1 MFTFAKDIGID
12 LGTAS
17 VLVYVKGK
25 GIVLNEP
32 SVVAMDKNTGK
43 LLKVGEEA
51 RQMLGR
57 TPGNIVAIRPLRE
70 GVISDYDMT
79 ERMLR
84 EFIRKVAG
92 FMLFKPRVIICV
104 PSGITEVEER
114 AVVDAGIQAGCR
126 RVFLIEE
133 PVAAAIGAGI
143 DITKPDGHMVVDI
156 GGGTADIAEMCI
168 RDSVHGEQLQARQ
181 VERHMPTTEN
191 DILSYLSSGVVKGV
205 GPATAEKLV
214 QRFGSNTLRILEE
227 EPELLTK
234 IKGITARKAM
244 EIGES
249 YRAQTG
255 MRRLLDFLA
264 VNDLPLY
271 LGLRLYRRYGVGAMD
286 AVRDNPYLLVD
297 ELYGVDFAVM
307 DEIALSM
314 GIAGDSRRRVE
325 AAVLFEL
332 TYNLNNGHVFLP
344 REKLIAAAVQL
355 IDCPADTAEIALDD
369 LIGRGA
375 VRQDPVA
382 KVTACYLTRLYDAET
397 SVTERLERMLRFQTD
412 RCRQVHK
419 IIDQIQQEQGIVYAD
434 AQRRAVEL
442 AAQEGVLLLTG
453 GPGTGKTTSVRAIVA
468 MLDKLGCDVLLL
480 APTGRAAKR
489 LGELCG
495 REAQTIHRCLGMSW
509 REDTGEVT
517 FQKNEKEPLEAG
529 AVIVDEMSMV
539 DLPLMDALLSA
550 LRPDCRLIMVGDP
563 DQLPSVGPGNVFSD
577 LIRSG
582 RIPVVALTEIFRQA
596 QSSAIIRAAHAVNG
610 GSLPPLK
617 NLSDSDFFFL
627 RRRDPQAAVELVV
640 ELCRERLPKNM
651 GMEPQQIQ
659 VLCPTRKGA
668 WGTAALNRA
677 LQAALN
683 PPAPDKRQKVWG
695 ETVFRTGDRV
705 MQIKNNY
712 DVLWVRD
719 DGVTGSAMFNGDV
732 GQVEEIDPTG
742 ELLTVR
748 FDDRVATYTTDMLAE
763 LELAYAVT
771 VHKAQGSEYR
781 AVVLVALPAAPA
793 LMVRGVLYTGLTR
806 ARELLVVVGD
816 DGALA
821 RMAENDR
828 QQRRYSGL
836 RWRLKK
842 GGEG

>member
-1 MFTFAKDIGID
+1 MSEQYTVD
-12 LGTAS
+12 GTILNLIFQNEENGYT
-17 VLVYVKGK
+17 VLRLVTTDG
-25 GIVLNEP
+25 E
-32 SVVAMDKNTGK
+32 VVTVVGTIPCAAPGESLVVTG
-43 LLKVGEEA
+43 
-51 RQMLGR
+51 RW
-57 TPGNIVAIRPLRE
+57 
-70 GVISDYDMT
+70 MT
-79 ERMLR
+79 H
-84 EFIRKVAG
+84 
-92 FMLFKPRVIICV
+92 P
-104 PSGITEVEER
+104 
-114 AVVDAGIQAGCR
+114 
-126 RVFLIEE
+126 
-133 PVAAAIGAGI
+133 
-143 DITKPDGHMVVDI
+143 
-156 GGGTADIAEMCI
+156 
-168 RDSVHGEQLQARQ
+168 VHGEQLQAQQ

-191 DILSYLSSGVVKGV
+191 DILSYLSSGVVKGI

-214 QRFGSNTLRILEE
+214 QRFGENTLRILEE
-227 EPELLTK
+227 EPELLSK

-264 VNDLPLY
+264 INDLPLY
-271 LGLRLYRRYGVGAMD
+271 LGLRLYRRYGASAMD
-286 AVRDNPYLLVD
+286 ALRDNPYLLVD

-314 GIAGDSRRRVE
+314 GVAGDSRRRVE

-332 TYNLNNGHVFLP
+332 TYNLSNGHVFLP

-375 VRQDPVA
+375 IHQEPVA
-382 KVTACYLTRLYDAET
+382 KVTACYLTRLYQAET
-397 SVTERLERMLRFQTD
+397 GVAARLEALLRCQSD
-412 RCRQVHK
+412 RCPRVGR
-419 IIDQIQQEQGIVYAD
+419 IIDQIQQEQGIVYAE

-442 AAQEGVLLLTG
+442 AAREGVLLLTG

-468 MLDKLGCDVLLL
+468 MLDKLGCDTLLL

-539 DLPLMDALLSA
+539 DLPLMNALLAA

-640 ELCRERLPKNM
+640 ELCRDRLPKNM
-651 GMEPQQIQ
+651 GVDPRQIQ

-712 DVLWVRD
+712 DVLWIRD

-732 GQVEEIDPTG
+732 GLVEEIDPSG

-748 FDDRVATYTTDMLAE
+748 FDDRVATYTTDMLSE

-771 VHKAQGSEYR
+771 VHKAQGSEYK

-806 ARELLVVVGD
+806 ARELLIVVGD
-816 DGALA
+816 DAALG

-836 RWRLKK
+836 RWRLKR
-842 GGEG
+842 GANA